1 MKSIKNSSHAGV
13 HFLLL
18 AVLTAFVIVGAEADP
33 VSGAGSTIVQSMSGA
48 DAYRAIPHQRTT
60 FTADS
65 ASMPA
70 IERRFIRTIF
80 ALTDIAVAERVQS
93 LHWFQTRGKYG
104 SPPRNYDT
112 LIARMDSLV
121 APSDLGA
128 VKDLITSA
136 VKEQQRYFA
145 VLDSHRKLEFDA
157 GNRFVQSSHGKLIH
171 AYRLLMSRYPQ
182 ENAHN
187 KKAFF
192 DHLCALDFI

>member
-1 MKSIKNSSHAGV
+1 
-13 HFLLL
+13 
-18 AVLTAFVIVGAEADP
+18 
-33 VSGAGSTIVQSMSGA
+33 
-48 DAYRAIPHQRTT
+48 
-60 FTADS
+60 
-65 ASMPA
+65 
-70 IERRFIRTIF
+70 
-80 ALTDIAVAERVQS
+80 
-93 LHWFQTRGKYG
+93 
-104 SPPRNYDT
+104 
-112 LIARMDSLV
+112 MDSLV